1 MAIKFN
7 FLFFRREVPRM
18 LMNANQMEL
27 LENYIE
33 EKKEPELYKWW
44 AQYSESQGK
53 FDLALKYYK
62 LADDMSS
69 LVGKEEI
76 LFKN

>member
-1 MAIKFN
+1 
-7 FLFFRREVPRM
+7 M
-18 LMNANQMEL
+18 LMNANQLEL

-53 FDLALKYYK
+53 YDLALKYYK
-62 LADDMSS
+62 LAEDMSS
-69 LVGKEEI
+69 LV
-76 LFKN
+76 NN